1 MSSQEPTAIGLK
13 KITAGVLHDKYVE
26 SVFALHGR
34 ENDV

>member
-1 MSSQEPTAIGLK
+1 MFNQALTVIGLK